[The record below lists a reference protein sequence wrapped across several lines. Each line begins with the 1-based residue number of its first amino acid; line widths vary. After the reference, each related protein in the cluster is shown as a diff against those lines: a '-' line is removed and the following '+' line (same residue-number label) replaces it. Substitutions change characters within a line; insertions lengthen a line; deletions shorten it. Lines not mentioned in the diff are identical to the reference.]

1 MTEVLYASAVK
12 DYQNKNKSQ
21 KVGRGLNTASEETGL
36 KKSVNIVNG
45 DIPYTDAKSLPSNYI
60 VTHNSRS
67 EIRHNGTIENTV
79 NTDQNTRDKK
89 QNGTTNNNQC
99 KDNHDNTIVNTK
111 MSELRQKEI
120 KLRKWGDDLKIK
132 EKFIQDNSKDR
143 IRMET
148 YIKQLESEKE
158 KHEQTIRTLKR
169 KIVNLEDNYATREC
183 NQEHMTKHSSHP
195 SSELLDN
202 IHKKVTNYIRN
213 K

>member
-1 MTEVLYASAVK
+1 MK

-67 EIRHNGTIENTV
+67 EIRHNGTIEKTV

-111 MSELRQKEI
+111 I
-120 KLRKWGDDLKIK
+120 
-132 EKFIQDNSKDR
+132 
-143 IRMET
+143 
-148 YIKQLESEKE
+148 
-158 KHEQTIRTLKR
+158 H
-169 KIVNLEDNYATREC
+169 TR
-183 NQEHMTKHSSHP
+183 
-195 SSELLDN
+195 
-202 IHKKVTNYIRN
+202 
-213 K
+213 

>member
-1 MTEVLYASAVK
+1 
-12 DYQNKNKSQ
+12 
-21 KVGRGLNTASEETGL
+21 
-36 KKSVNIVNG
+36 
-45 DIPYTDAKSLPSNYI
+45 
-60 VTHNSRS
+60 
-67 EIRHNGTIENTV
+67 
-79 NTDQNTRDKK
+79 
-89 QNGTTNNNQC
+89 
-99 KDNHDNTIVNTK
+99 

-183 NQEHMTKHSSHP
+183 NQEHMTNHSSHP

-202 IHKKVTNYIRN
+202 IHKKVTNYILKQVDVQLQKIKNLEIGSSLHRKEEDQTIEN
-213 K
+213 QQNVYGTNIVPTQAAQKDTELINREKKASIHVYR